1 MGYILA
7 NLWPILAATGTG
19 LLIGIAYARLLG
31 GAPALLGR
39 PLWLILAILAEFWLA
54 AILAGALIV
63 APVQVGRW
71 VVAIGS
77 AIVIWLGFVV
87 PTLVTG
93 YGFRRQSAGA
103 TLGDSLHWF
112 AVMVAQA
119 VVLQAVGL
127 THP

>member
-19 LLIGIAYARLLG
+19 LLIGIGYAWLLG

-93 YGFRRQSAGA
+93 YGFRSQGAGA
-103 TLGDSLHWF
+103 AVGDALHWL
-112 AVMVAQA
+112 AVMVAQS
-119 VVLQAVGL
+119 VVLQAIGL